1 MTGTKKIRVLIVDD
15 SALMRKLLGD
25 ILSSD
30 ARVEVVG
37 TARDGLDGLEKIAL
51 LSPDVVTLDVEMPRM
66 DGLATLEEIMRR
78 RPLPVVMVS
87 SLTQEGAEVT
97 LKALSLGCVDFVG
110 KPSGSISTNIRV
122 VGAELISKVVM
133 ASTARVRRSRM
144 GVERPEPVQ
153 GSVPP
158 RRAPVIP
165 GAKLR
170 REIVAVAASTGGPVA
185 LHQLLAGLPGNF
197 PLPIVVTQHMPK
209 GFTSLFAKRLDAVSE
224 LTVVEGADG
233 LALKPGL
240 VVIAPGGSH
249 LLVRRRGAEAFC
261 ELSDAPPVLSVKPS
275 ANIMFLSVAD
285 EFGGNV
291 LGVVL
296 TGMGRDGADGAVA
309 LREKGARIIAESRE
323 TCVVYGMPR
332 AVVEAGGA
340 DEVLPLSEIP
350 DALLRSIG
358 G

>member
-1 MTGTKKIRVLIVDD
+1 MTETHRVRVLVVDD

-30 ARVEVVG
+30 PRIEVIG
-37 TARDGLDGLEKIAL
+37 TAFDGQDGLEKILA
-51 LSPDVVTLDVEMPRM
+51 LSPDVVTLDVEMPRK
-66 DGLATLEEIMRR
+66 DGLALLEEIMRT

-110 KPSGSISTNIRV
+110 KPSGSISTNIQI

-133 ASTARVRRSRM
+133 ASTARVRALRASLTPLPPVSIPVRRS
-144 GVERPEPVQ
+144 P
-153 GSVPP
+153 
-158 RRAPVIP
+158 AP
-165 GAKLR
+165 GGRGR
-170 REIVAVAASTGGPVA
+170 REIVAIAASTGGPMA
-185 LHQLLAGLPGNF
+185 LHQLLAALPGDF

-209 GFTSLFAKRLDAVSE
+209 GFTALFAKRLDAVSPLE
-224 LTVVEGADG
+224 VVEGFEG

-249 LLVRRRGAEAFC
+249 LLVRRRGAETFC
-261 ELSDAPPVLSVKPS
+261 VLSDAPPVLSVKPS

-296 TGMGRDGADGAVA
+296 TGMGRDGADGSAA
-309 LREKGARIIAESRE
+309 LHGKGARIIAESRQ

-332 AVVEAGGA
+332 AAVETGA
-340 DEVLPLSEIP
+340 VDEVLPLPEIP
-350 DALLRSIG
+350 GALVRNASG
-358 G
+358 

>member
-1 MTGTKKIRVLIVDD
+1 MTETRRVRVLVVDD

-30 ARVEVVG
+30 PRIEVVG
-37 TARDGLDGLEKIAL
+37 TAFDGQDGLEKIVA
-51 LSPDVVTLDVEMPRM
+51 LSPDVVTLDVEMPRK
-66 DGLATLEEIMRR
+66 DGLALLEEIMRT
-78 RPLPVVMVS
+78 RPMPVVMVS

-110 KPSGSISTNIRV
+110 KPSGSISTNIQI

-133 ASTARVRRSRM
+133 ASTARVRALRASLTPPPPVSIPVRRS
-144 GVERPEPVQ
+144 P
-153 GSVPP
+153 
-158 RRAPVIP
+158 APGGRV
-165 GAKLR
+165 R
-170 REIVAVAASTGGPVA
+170 REIVAIAASTGGPMA
-185 LHQLLAGLPGNF
+185 LQQLLAALPRNF
-197 PLPIVVTQHMPK
+197 PLPIVVTQHMPM
-209 GFTSLFAKRLDAVSE
+209 GFTALFAKRLDAVSP
-224 LTVVEGADG
+224 LEGFEG

-261 ELSDAPPVLSVKPS
+261 ALSDAPPVLSVKPS
-275 ANIMFLSVAD
+275 ANIMFSSVLD

-296 TGMGRDGADGAVA
+296 TGMGRDGADGALA
-309 LREKGARIIAESRE
+309 LHERGARIIAESQE

-332 AVVEAGGA
+332 AAVELGA
-340 DEVLPLSEIP
+340 VDELLPLPEIP
-350 DALLRSIG
+350 GALVRNVG

>member
-1 MTGTKKIRVLIVDD
+1 MTETRRVRVLVVDD

-30 ARVEVVG
+30 PRIEVVG
-37 TARDGLDGLEKIAL
+37 TAFDGQDGLEKVVA
-51 LSPDVVTLDVEMPRM
+51 LSPDVVTLDVEMPRK
-66 DGLATLEEIMRR
+66 DGLALLEEIMRT
-78 RPLPVVMVS
+78 RPTPVVMVS

-110 KPSGSISTNIRV
+110 KPSGSISTNIQI

-133 ASTARVRRSRM
+133 ASTARVRAL
-144 GVERPEPVQ
+144 
-153 GSVPP
+153 
-158 RRAPVIP
+158 RAPLTPPPPVSIP
-165 GAKLR
+165 VRRSPVLGGRGR
-170 REIVAVAASTGGPVA
+170 REIVAIAASTGGPMA
-185 LHQLLAGLPGNF
+185 LHQLLTALPGNF

-209 GFTSLFAKRLDAVSE
+209 GFTALFARRLDAVSPLE
-224 LTVVEGADG
+224 VVEGFEG

-261 ELSDAPPVLSVKPS
+261 ALSDAPPVLSVKPS
-275 ANIMFLSVAD
+275 ANIMFSSVAD

-296 TGMGRDGADGAVA
+296 TGMGRDGADGAAA
-309 LREKGARIIAESRE
+309 LHGKGARIIAESRQ

-332 AVVEAGGA
+332 AAVEAGVV
-340 DEVLPLSEIP
+340 DEVLPLPEIP
-350 DALLRSIG
+350 GALVRNASG
-358 G
+358 